1 MPEQHVREA
10 RGRVQQDLLHQ
21 LLRRYRVLA
30 TAQSGRLRP
39 PAGMAKA
46 VPASLLL
53 RLYGIDRVARVCFVI
68 FTDIWRRHGERQIAR
83 ELLDLERDFLG
94 TDLDLLEYDGG
105 KTQAECSPLLLK
117 ATFAH
122 VHTCPSLDVWD
133 HPLGT

>member
-30 TAQSGRLRP
+30 TARSARLRP

-46 VPASLLL
+46 VPATLLL

-68 FTDIWRRHGERQIAR
+68 FTEYGAGTVSDRSLGSCSISKGTFSGLISTSWSTMEERHRRN
-83 ELLDLERDFLG
+83 
-94 TDLDLLEYDGG
+94 
-105 KTQAECSPLLLK
+105 
-117 ATFAH
+117 
-122 VHTCPSLDVWD
+122 VHRFC
-133 HPLGT
+133 